1 MIWGNV
7 EFILDFKAGITWI
20 ISFMM
25 ITINEFETFDQF
37 SHIVIDILTIVSLVI
52 AIGYTI
58 NRWYRYRRK
67 FKQ

>member
-20 ISFMM
+20 ISGIMLV
-25 ITINEFETFDQF
+25 INGWVTFEEI
-37 SHIVIDILTIVSLVI
+37 SHRIIDILTIVSLII

-58 NRWYRYRRK
+58 NRWYKYIK
-67 FKQ
+67 K